1 MATVAKTGCGRSDT
15 DSDGSLLIPGE
26 VAGETLRALVV
37 GPERSGP
44 GGWRE
49 LSPRCPQGCGG
60 CCSLND
66 AAVRYALRMIVAQR
80 TLRENHPSDAWQ
92 GTAARRS
99 YKMGLWNRL
108 AGRSA
113 APTTTR
119 PDVQTERVTR
129 DRGEAF
135 ERFSRV
141 VDGPMM
147 ILALAMIPL
156 IVVPVIVDLSPGLD
170 RAFVA
175 IDYLVWAV
183 FAVEYVVKL
192 CLAPDR

>member
-1 MATVAKTGCGRSDT
+1 
-15 DSDGSLLIPGE
+15 
-26 VAGETLRALVV
+26 
-37 GPERSGP
+37 
-44 GGWRE
+44 
-49 LSPRCPQGCGG
+49 
-60 CCSLND
+60 
-66 AAVRYALRMIVAQR
+66 
-80 TLRENHPSDAWQ
+80 
-92 GTAARRS
+92 
-99 YKMGLWNRL
+99 MGLWNRL

>member
-1 MATVAKTGCGRSDT
+1 
-15 DSDGSLLIPGE
+15 
-26 VAGETLRALVV
+26 
-37 GPERSGP
+37 
-44 GGWRE
+44 
-49 LSPRCPQGCGG
+49 
-60 CCSLND
+60 
-66 AAVRYALRMIVAQR
+66 MIVAQR
-80 TLRENHPSDAWQ
+80 TLRENHPSIAWP

-99 YKMGLWNRL
+99 HKMGLWNRL